1 MANVVIIGGGPGGY
15 EAALVGRQL
24 GGKVTL
30 VDPRPIG
37 GAATLTDVVPSK
49 SLIATAEVMT
59 RVRSS
64 HELGLVPVDP
74 NLADL
79 KDAVRV
85 DLASINKRLLGLAAQ
100 QSQDIESRLLHE
112 GVTIIRGR
120 GRLLDNDTVLAT
132 TEDGETRQLQ
142 ADMVL
147 VATGTRPRE
156 LPEALPDGERILTWT
171 QLYNLTELPDRLIV
185 VGSGVTGA
193 EFAGAYNQLGVDV
206 VLVSSREQVL
216 PTQDPDAA
224 RVLQD
229 VFEASGMTIMSRSR
243 AQSARRIGDRVE
255 LTLADGRTV
264 VGSHLLMAVGSLPNT
279 ESLGL
284 VENRVQ
290 LTPSGHIKVDRMS
303 RTTARGVYA
312 AGDVTGVFPLA
323 SVAAMQGRIAVWHA
337 LGDAVQPLDLRS
349 ISSNVF
355 TAPEIANVGVTQT
368 QVDAGEVAV
377 RTVQVPLR
385 GNARAKMQAHH
396 DGFVKLFCLPTT
408 GIIVGGVVVAPGA
421 SELIYAVSL
430 CVSARLTVDQAA
442 RAFTIY
448 PSLSGSISEAGRRL
462 HSPGGSVDH

>member
-120 GRLLDNDTVLAT
+120 GRLLDNDTVFAT
-132 TEDGETRQLQ
+132 TEDGEIRRLQ

-156 LPEALPDGERILTWT
+156 LPEALPRPPGR
-171 QLYNLTELPDRLIV
+171 P
-185 VGSGVTGA
+185 
-193 EFAGAYNQLGVDV
+193 
-206 VLVSSREQVL
+206 
-216 PTQDPDAA
+216 AA
-224 RVLQD
+224 C
-229 VFEASGMTIMSRSR
+229 ST
-243 AQSARRIGDRVE
+243 ARR
-255 LTLADGRTV
+255 
-264 VGSHLLMAVGSLPNT
+264 P
-279 ESLGL
+279 
-284 VENRVQ
+284 
-290 LTPSGHIKVDRMS
+290 
-303 RTTARGVYA
+303 AR
-312 AGDVTGVFPLA
+312 
-323 SVAAMQGRIAVWHA
+323 R
-337 LGDAVQPLDLRS
+337 
-349 ISSNVF
+349 
-355 TAPEIANVGVTQT
+355 
-368 QVDAGEVAV
+368 
-377 RTVQVPLR
+377 
-385 GNARAKMQAHH
+385 
-396 DGFVKLFCLPTT
+396 
-408 GIIVGGVVVAPGA
+408 
-421 SELIYAVSL
+421 
-430 CVSARLTVDQAA
+430 
-442 RAFTIY
+442 
-448 PSLSGSISEAGRRL
+448 
-462 HSPGGSVDH
+462 